1 VQVLG
6 VGLGTGGV
14 DEGGEDKVAE
24 DFVAELAGEGEE
36 GTWLRHD
43 KIGEMEV
50 LCNWR
55 FWG

>member
-1 VQVLG
+1 MQVLG

-50 LCNWR
+50 L
-55 FWG
+55 